1 MRTSRHEPIGHL
13 PDSIRIGYTFTDMKS
28 SKHLLIL
35 NPIAAKG
42 RASQQIPLIEKY
54 FKQRGIDYD
63 LRVTQ
68 GVWHAAELARD
79 AGRSGYGVV
88 VAAGGDGTVNEVLNG
103 LMLAHERGEKLPV
116 MGVLAIG
123 RGNDFAY
130 GADIPSDLER
140 CVDIIAS
147 RSSRPMDVGKVTGG
161 DYPMGRY
168 FGNGIGVGFDTI
180 VGLEA
185 AKLKHVHG
193 FMAYVIGALKT
204 FIIYPQAPLVRL
216 DWENESLEQQSHQI
230 SIMNGKRMGGTFFM
244 APDSINHDGL
254 FDLCMAERC
263 KRSEM
268 IGLIA
273 RYTKGTQAKSRKIR
287 TGRAARYSISAPNGG
302 LVVHADGETIC
313 TDGSSILV
321 ECLPSMV
328 QILCSNGVEG
338 TTEKES

>member
-1 MRTSRHEPIGHL
+1 
-13 PDSIRIGYTFTDMKS
+13 MKS
-28 SKHLLIL
+28 YKHIIIL

-42 RASQQIPLIEKY
+42 RASQQIPKIESL
-54 FKQRGIDYD
+54 FKERGIDYE

-79 AGRSGYGVV
+79 AGRAGYDVV

-103 LMLAHERGEKLPV
+103 LMLARERGERLPL
-116 MGVLAIG
+116 MGVLALG

-130 GADIPSDLER
+130 GADVPSDLER
-140 CVDIIAS
+140 CVDVIAS
-147 RSSRPMDVGKVTGG
+147 RSARPMDVGRITGG

-193 FMAYVIGALKT
+193 FMAYVIGAFKT
-204 FIIYPQAPLVRL
+204 FAMYPEAPLVRL
-216 DWENESLEQQSHQI
+216 EEDGVPLEQQSHQI

-244 APDSINHDGL
+244 APDSDNHDGL

-263 KRSEM
+263 KRREM

-273 RYTKGTQAKSRKIR
+273 RYATGTQAKSRKIR
-287 TGRAARYSISAPNGG
+287 TGRAARYSITAPNGG

-313 TDGSSILV
+313 TDGSSIVV
-321 ECLPSMV
+321 ECLPSRV
-328 QILCSNGVEG
+328 QILCEPAAGGSAEDR
-338 TTEKES
+338 S